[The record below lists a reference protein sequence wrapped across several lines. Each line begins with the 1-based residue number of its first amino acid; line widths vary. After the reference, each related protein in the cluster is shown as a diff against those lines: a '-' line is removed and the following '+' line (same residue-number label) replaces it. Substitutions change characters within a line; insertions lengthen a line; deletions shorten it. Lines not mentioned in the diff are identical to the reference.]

1 MIDARHRHPAP
12 EDLHGGIPAGV
23 YARRWPILAVLCVA
37 LLIVGID
44 GTIVNVALPS
54 FVRELHASPSQ
65 LQWISDGYTLVF
77 ASFLLTAGT
86 LGDKFGRKGALL
98 FGLVVFGVGSLGG
111 ALVGSAG
118 ALIATR
124 AVQGFGGAFIM
135 PATLSILTNVFPDEE
150 RGRAIGI
157 WAGVSG
163 LGVAVG
169 PLVGGYLL
177 DHFWWGSVFLV
188 NLPVIAIALV
198 AVVTIVPSSKDPNAK
213 PIDVLGT
220 VLSVGTLTGILYGI
234 IEGPNQGWTATGVLI
249 GFVGGAVLLLAFI
262 LWELHT
268 PDPMLDVGFFKNPRF
283 SAASIAVT
291 FVFFALFGS
300 IFFLTQYIQFVL
312 GFTPLQAGEAL
323 IPVAFALMVSA
334 PTSSFLVARVGTKA
348 IVTMGLLIVASSLTL
363 LSTATTTS
371 GYGLIAAV
379 LVLLGLGMGLAM
391 APATDSI
398 MGSLPREKAGV
409 GSAVNDTTREVGGA
423 LGVAI
428 LGSILAATYSASA
441 RSSTVV
447 KALSATGAQGAK
459 AGAAVASS
467 IGGASQVAQQVAQL
481 ERLGKVP
488 VGTAQ
493 AIVDASN
500 HAFVHAMGH
509 TVLVGA
515 VIAALGALVALV
527 FLPARPITT
536 RSDVEELGDLGQLVV
551 RGARAL
557 PTRPARDRDLLGIT
571 LQLLT
576 EAGFSSLS
584 FHGIAS
590 RAGISTGTIEREWNS
605 KLDLVI
611 AALTTAFAEHPIP
624 DTGSFRADCRAYL
637 RETAEGLAT
646 PGSRPLIADLLGDS
660 ARDQAMTATFRRRLI
675 EPRHRAVTTMVNRAI
690 ARHELAPDVDA
701 SLIVDTLVGPL
712 YHRLLITG
720 APISAEVADE
730 IVDVV
735 LHGARRQ

>member
-1 MIDARHRHPAP
+1 MIGTEALVDGIAP
-12 EDLHGGIPAGV
+12 EV

-54 FVRELHASPSQ
+54 FVRELHATPSQ

-77 ASFLLTAGT
+77 ASMLLTAGT
-86 LGDKFGRKGALL
+86 LGDKYGRRGALL
-98 FGLVVFGVGSLGG
+98 FGLVIFGLGSLGG
-111 ALVGSAG
+111 ALVGSAS

-135 PATLSILTNVFPDEE
+135 PATLSILTNVFPDAE

-157 WAGVSG
+157 WSGVSG
-163 LGVAVG
+163 LGVAIG

-188 NLPVIAIALV
+188 NLPVIAVAIV
-198 AVVTIVPSSKDPNAK
+198 AVIAIVPSSKDPNAK

-220 VLSVGTLTGILYGI
+220 LLSIGALTGLLFGI
-234 IEGPNQGWTATGVLI
+234 IEGPSEGWTAPGVLI
-249 GFVGGAVLLLAFI
+249 GFIGGAAMLVAFI

-268 PDPMLDVGFFKNPRF
+268 PDPMLDVSFFKNPRF

-300 IFFLTQYIQFVL
+300 IFFLSQYIQFVL
-312 GFTPLQAGEAL
+312 GYSPLQAGAAL
-323 IPVAFALMVSA
+323 IPVAVALMVSA
-334 PTSSFLVARVGTKA
+334 PTSSFLVARFGTKA
-348 IVTMGLLIVASSLTL
+348 IVTIGLLVVASSLAL
-363 LSTATTTS
+363 LSAATTTS
-371 GYGLIAAV
+371 GYPLIALV

-428 LGSILAATYSASA
+428 LGSILAATYTSSAAGSA
-441 RSSTVV
+441 VV
-447 KALSATGAQGAK
+447 KQLAGAGAQGAE
-459 AGAAVASS
+459 ASAAVTKS
-467 IGGASQVAQQVAQL
+467 IGGAAQVAHQLGQL
-481 ERLGKVP
+481 EQLGKIP
-488 VGTAQ
+488 AGTTQ
-493 AIVDASN
+493 AIIDASN
-500 HAFVHAMGH
+500 AAFVHAMGH

-515 VIAALGALVALV
+515 VIAGLGALVALV
-527 FLPARPITT
+527 WLPSRPVTT
-536 RSDVEELGDLGQLVV
+536 RPDVAELGDLGELVV
-551 RGARAL
+551 RGARDL
-557 PTRPARDRDLLGIT
+557 PIPKERERNLVGST

-576 EAGFSSLS
+576 EAGYSSLS
-584 FHGIAS
+584 FHGVAS
-590 RAGISTGTIEREWNS
+590 RSGISAGAIERDWNS

-611 AALTTAFAEHPIP
+611 AALNAAFAEHPIP
-624 DTGSFRADCRAYL
+624 DTGSFEEDCRTYL
-637 RETAEGLAT
+637 RDAAESLST

-660 ARDQAMTATFRRRLI
+660 ARDELFTTTFRERLI
-675 EPRHRAVTTMVNRAI
+675 EPRHRALTTMVSRAVT
-690 ARHELAPDVDA
+690 RGELASNTDA
-701 SLIVDTLVGPL
+701 ALLVDTLVGPL

-720 APISAEVADE
+720 EPITAAVAGE

-735 LHGARRQ
+735 LQGAAHH

>member
-1 MIDARHRHPAP
+1 VIVQEALVDGIAP
-12 EDLHGGIPAGV
+12 EV

-54 FVRELHASPSQ
+54 FVRELHATPSQ

-77 ASFLLTAGT
+77 ASMLLTAGT
-86 LGDKFGRKGALL
+86 LGDKYGRRGALL
-98 FGLVVFGVGSLGG
+98 FGLVIFGLGSLGG
-111 ALVGSAG
+111 ALVGSAS

-135 PATLSILTNVFPDEE
+135 PATLSILTNVFPDNE

-157 WAGVSG
+157 WSGVSG
-163 LGVAVG
+163 LGVAIG

-188 NLPVIAIALV
+188 NLPVIAVAIV
-198 AVVTIVPSSKDPNAK
+198 AVIAIVPSSKDPNAK

-220 VLSVGTLTGILYGI
+220 LLSIGALTGLLFGI
-234 IEGPNQGWTATGVLI
+234 IEGPSEGWTAPAVVI
-249 GFVGGAVLLLAFI
+249 GFVGGAVMLVAFI

-268 PDPMLDVGFFKNPRF
+268 PDPMLDVSFFKNPRF

-300 IFFLTQYIQFVL
+300 IFFLSQYIQFVL
-312 GFTPLQAGEAL
+312 GYSPLQAGAAL
-323 IPVAFALMVSA
+323 IPVAVALMVSA
-334 PTSSFLVARVGTKA
+334 PTSSFLVARFGTKA
-348 IVTMGLLIVASSLTL
+348 IVTVGLLVVASSLAL
-363 LSTATTTS
+363 LSAATTSS
-371 GYGLIAAV
+371 GYPLIALV
-379 LVLLGLGMGLAM
+379 LTLLGLGMGLAM

-428 LGSILAATYSASA
+428 LGSILAATYTSAAAGSA
-441 RSSTVV
+441 VV
-447 KALSATGAQGAK
+447 KQLGAAGAQGAE
-459 AGAAVASS
+459 ASAAVTKS
-467 IGGASQVAQQVAQL
+467 IGGAAQVARQLAQL
-481 ERLGKVP
+481 EQLGKIP
-488 VGTAQ
+488 AGTTQ
-493 AIVDASN
+493 AIIDASN
-500 HAFVHAMGH
+500 AAFVHAMGH

-515 VIAALGALVALV
+515 VIAGLGALVALIW
-527 FLPARPITT
+527 LPSRPVTT
-536 RSDVEELGDLGQLVV
+536 RPDVAELGDLGDLVV
-551 RGARAL
+551 RGARDL
-557 PTRPARDRDLLGIT
+557 PAPKERDRNLLGAT

-576 EAGFSSLS
+576 EAGYSSLS
-584 FHGIAS
+584 FHGVAS
-590 RAGISTGTIEREWNS
+590 RSGISSGAIERDWNS

-611 AALTTAFAEHPIP
+611 AALNAAFAEHPIP
-624 DTGSFRADCRAYL
+624 DTGSFEDDCRTYL
-637 RETAEGLAT
+637 RDAAESLST

-660 ARDQAMTATFRRRLI
+660 ARDEAFTTTFRERLI
-675 EPRHRAVTTMVNRAI
+675 EPRHRALTTMVSRAVT
-690 ARHELAPDVDA
+690 RGELASGTDA
-701 SLIVDTLVGPL
+701 ALLVDTLVGPL

-720 APISAEVADE
+720 EPITAAVAGE

-735 LHGARRQ
+735 LQGAAHH